1 MAKLTDF
8 GFLKNIIAECIV
20 STYSVEG
27 EPNAAPMGITLLD
40 EQHLAVDLFNSSQTY
55 RNIKANR
62 CAIVNL
68 TGNIEV
74 FYRSTFKETNPQGKL
89 PEGWFEKAQFVN
101 APKLS
106 FAEASIEVSVEHL
119 ELLPT
124 RGTMKTRALLKV
136 ESIEATQKYPQA
148 FNRAMSLTL
157 EAIIHATR
165 VKALLNYEKE
175 QKRVAKLLEVINDC
189 RQVVNR
195 VASNSS
201 YSMVMDDLTQRLEG
215 WRKPK

>member
-1 MAKLTDF
+1 M
-8 GFLKNIIAECIV
+8 
-20 STYSVEG
+20 
-27 EPNAAPMGITLLD
+27 
-40 EQHLAVDLFNSSQTY
+40 
-55 RNIKANR
+55 
-62 CAIVNL
+62 
-68 TGNIEV
+68 
-74 FYRSTFKETNPQGKL
+74 
-89 PEGWFEKAQFVN
+89 
-101 APKLS
+101 
-106 FAEASIEVSVEHL
+106 
-119 ELLPT
+119 
-124 RGTMKTRALLKV
+124 
-136 ESIEATQKYPQA
+136 
-148 FNRAMSLTL
+148 TL